1 MKSVLRVALFL
12 SAASALAPMA
22 PAAATTRPV
31 SGGDDLFPGFVN
43 PPVNARPFVRWW
55 WNGNRIVASE
65 ITRQLDI
72 LHAAGVGGVEINP
85 IGLPAPADPG
95 DTRPVPWL
103 SREWNELVALAA
115 REARERGML
124 TDLIVGSGWPFGG
137 EFLKEDEKIERVI
150 VNRLRC
156 PGGTDFNED
165 EASLVQKALA
175 AQTRKEEGHAV
186 NRVFFA
192 ALVPLRPGGLADVT
206 DLSGQLLAEKRLQLR
221 IPDGE
226 HELVYGV
233 LQRGHRQ
240 VMFGAPGAAGPVMNH
255 YDAKVTREYLD
266 RLDKIATDTGI
277 PLHEMFRALF
287 CDSIELA
294 GANWT
299 PGFAETFRQKYGYRI
314 EPYFP
319 FVFYDSQQGYV
330 GPGPEGRFG
339 DEIRRVRYDYN
350 HLLVEVFLDNFTR
363 TFAEFC
369 RERGLKS
376 RYQSYGTPFLMGLL
390 KGAMIPDIPESNNWL
405 RPEIMGADR
414 WSWNQPH
421 GYLVWNLYTA
431 SAAHL
436 TGKSEVSCEAMTNTG
451 GVFKTSLEE
460 IKRQDDMNFITGM
473 NHAVLHGYN
482 YSPADAKFPGW
493 VRFGTYFSE
502 RNTWWPWFPKWAD
515 YHARLSQVFQHS
527 EPVKDIAVLAPE
539 GDIWSQRGLVRLP
552 FHLTPWYCNRLWE
565 SLSQAGSS
573 CDYVNEEVIRQA
585 AKRGGRLEYG
595 PMSYQAI
602 VLCQVRSLAPE
613 TALALRE
620 FVAAGGRLAIVEGTP
635 SRSLSLQDAGR
646 GDAVVRETFG
656 ALQRDYPDRCL
667 AVQPPAN
674 EDALLPWTDGLLRK
688 LAVSRDVEIDSVN
701 RDVFQIRA
709 KHGTSDLFFFVN
721 SHRTKPAKIKARFP
735 TGGKTPWVWSP
746 ETGARE
752 RAPAGANANE
762 LEFEL
767 QGLESRLLV
776 FESGPVDENPVRRR
790 STAVDRNIPA
800 DGPRTVLAGPWQAAF
815 QHVDGRT
822 FERRFERLREFGT
835 SADEDLRTFA
845 GSVTYTTT
853 FQAGPGVKWLQLGNV
868 NGGVTEVYLNDRY
881 VGTNWYGPP
890 RFAVDGAVVDGTNRL
905 KLVHVTLLA
914 NYCHSLKDNPTAQTW
929 TREYKN
935 IPLGIDGDVS
945 LVGQ

>member
-1 MKSVLRVALFL
+1 MMPTLSGLPRLKSTVPLALFL
-12 SAASALAPMA
+12 GAASAFAA
-22 PAAATTRPV
+22 PAA
-31 SGGDDLFPGFVN
+31 DNLFSGFVN
-43 PPVNARPFVRWW
+43 PPASARPFVRWW
-55 WNGNRIVASE
+55 WNGNRINAAE
-65 ITRQLDI
+65 ITRQLDV

-85 IGLPAPADPG
+85 ISLPAGSDPAG
-95 DTRPVPWL
+95 TRPVTWL

-115 REARERGML
+115 RESRQRGML

-137 EFLKEDEKIERVI
+137 EFLKEEEQIERVI
-150 VNRLRC
+150 INRLRC
-156 PGGTDFNED
+156 PGGTDFDEN

-175 AQTRKEEGHAV
+175 AQTRQENGQAV
-186 NRVFFA
+186 NRILFA
-192 ALVPLRPGGLADVT
+192 TLVPVRLDGLADVI
-206 DLSGQLLAEKRLQLR
+206 DLSERFRPGKRLQLR
-221 IPDGE
+221 IPAGE

-266 RLDKIATDTGI
+266 RLDRIAEDTGT

-294 GANWT
+294 GANWS
-299 PGFAETFRQKYGYRI
+299 PGFAETFQQKYGYRI

-319 FVFYDSQQGYV
+319 FVFHDSYQGYV
-330 GPGPEGRFG
+330 GAGPDGRFG

-350 HLLVEVFLDNFTR
+350 HLLVEVFNDNFTR

-390 KGAMIPDIPESNNWL
+390 KGSMASDIPESNNWL
-405 RPEIMGADR
+405 RAEMIGADR

-421 GYLVWNLYTA
+421 GYLVWNLYAA

-436 TGKSEVSCEAMTNTG
+436 TGKSVVSCEAMTNTG
-451 GVFKTSLEE
+451 GVFKTSLED
-460 IKRQDDMNFITGM
+460 IKRHDDMNFITGM

-482 YSPADAKFPGW
+482 YSPADVKFPGW

-502 RNTWWPWFPKWAD
+502 RNPWWPWFSKWAD
-515 YHARLSQVFQHS
+515 YNARLSHVFQQS
-527 EPVKDIAVLAPE
+527 EPVKAIAVLAPE
-539 GDIWSQRGLVRLP
+539 GDIWSQHGLVRVP
-552 FHLTPWYCNRLWE
+552 FHVTPWYCHRLWE
-565 SLSQAGSS
+565 SLSHAGSS

-585 AKRGGRLEYG
+585 AKRGGRLEFG

-635 SRSLSLQDAGR
+635 SRSLSRRDAGR
-646 GDAVVRETFG
+646 GDETVRETFRE
-656 ALQRDYPDRCL
+656 LQRDYPDRCFV
-667 AVQPPAN
+667 AEPPAD
-674 EDALLPWTDGLLRK
+674 EDTLLPWTDNLLRK
-688 LAVSRDVEIDSVN
+688 LAVNRDVEIDAAS

-721 SHRTKPAKIKARFP
+721 SHRTKSARIKARFP
-735 TGGKTPWVWSP
+735 TGGKTAWIWSP

-752 RAPAGANANE
+752 PVPVGTNANE
-762 LEFEL
+762 LEFGL

-776 FESGPVDENPVRRR
+776 FEAG
-790 STAVDRNIPA
+790 PA
-800 DGPRTVLAGPWQAAF
+800 DGNPARPPGPVADHNMSAAGSRTVIAGPWQAAF
-815 QHVDGRT
+815 NHVDGRA

-835 SADEDLRTFA
+835 TADEDLRAFA

-853 FQAGPGVKWLQLGNV
+853 FLAGPEAKWLQLEEV

-890 RFAVDGAVVDGTNRL
+890 RFSINGAVVNGTNRL
-905 KLVHVTLLA
+905 KLVHTTVLA
-914 NYCHSLKDNPTAQTW
+914 NYCRSLKGNPTAEIW
-929 TREYKN
+929 TKDYPN